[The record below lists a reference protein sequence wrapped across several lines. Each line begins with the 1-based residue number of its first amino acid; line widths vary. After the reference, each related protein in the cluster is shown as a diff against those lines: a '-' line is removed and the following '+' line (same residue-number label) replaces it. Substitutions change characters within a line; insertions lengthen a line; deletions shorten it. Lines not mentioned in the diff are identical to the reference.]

1 MRYRFWLY
9 ICLLFVYCLYIQN
22 INAGINP
29 FRMQTENQTLH
40 LECNMNTVCNDSILI
55 SDSSLPCI
63 NSFSISGKIIQKS
76 EDSFVRVLLEDT
88 EGRDFLVM
96 ESCRMYNDVDTFY
109 FESYCEE
116 TKYLPAMNPH
126 KLKVFVTNANVILTD
141 MIMSVKD
148 DKERVFSQVE
158 QQKILKANKSIQ
170 QLSIVER
177 INKYNIKHKALWRA
191 DTNYVTLLPWEKR
204 KIVLGITDN
213 GANTGGIEYYAEGI
227 FEVKSLS
234 ANVNSLWSNN
244 LTSTV
249 YVDSFDW
256 RNRHGKNWMTPVKH
270 QGATFDCWAF
280 SAVGAVESVTNL
292 YFNQKLDL
300 DLSEQ
305 ELVSCS
311 RDTIISHLVGSSSHN
326 ALQWITNNGVIDENA
341 FPFNKLDSLP
351 CSEKSD
357 DYSECLSIAGF
368 RRVRQVPDSLR
379 KYLIHN
385 GPMTI
390 SYRVSENMG
399 HAVVLTGFDK
409 LKVGDGVKIPS
420 SSGPNESRIQEGDSE
435 IGKTYWICK
444 NSYGTNQYNDGY
456 IKLYFPGPQGGYST
470 FYIQTP
476 VVSMN
481 YSDDDIVVSDADGD
495 GFYFWGLGP
504 KPAHCPDWV
513 PDIPDGD
520 DSDYTKGPMDEY
532 GRLRDLDPDLNDTI
546 FINTDSVCSKKKFI
560 YNHTVIKSG
569 ASLTLRGQ
577 TTFYRDATLTV
588 EDGASFVVDAAYV
601 KDADISVKPGG
612 DVKVINNGVI
622 RGCKGKD
629 YILPLG
635 ASMEV
640 NNGIIFTYE

>member
-29 FRMQTENQTLH
+29 FRMQTNNQTLH

-63 NSFSISGKIIQKS
+63 NSFSISGKIIQKQ
-76 EDSFVRVLLEDT
+76 EDSFVRILLEDT
-88 EGRDFLVM
+88 MGQDFLVL
-96 ESCRMYNDVDTFY
+96 ESCRMYNDTDTFY
-109 FESYCEE
+109 FEYYCEE
-116 TKYLPAMNPH
+116 TKYIPAISPH
-126 KLKVFVTNANVILTD
+126 KLKIFVTNANVILTD

-148 DKERVFSQVE
+148 DKERTFSQVE
-158 QQKILKANKSIQ
+158 QQKIFKSNKSIQ

-234 ANVNSLWSNN
+234 DKFDSLWANN

-270 QGATFDCWAF
+270 QGGTADCWAF
-280 SAVGAVESVTNL
+280 AAVGAVESVTNL
-292 YFNQKLDL
+292 YFNKKLDL

-311 RDTIISHLVGSSSHN
+311 RKTTNPLAYGSFVK
-326 ALQWITNNGVIDENA
+326 ALQWIADNGIIEEDA
-341 FPFNKLDSLP
+341 FPFNKQDSVL

-357 DYSECLSIAGF
+357 DYSECLSIAGI
-368 RRVRQVPDSLR
+368 RHVRQVPDSIK
-379 KYLIHN
+379 KYLIRN
-385 GPMTI
+385 GPMSI
-390 SYRVSENMG
+390 NYRVG
-399 HAVVLTGFDK
+399 GPIAHAVVLVGFDK
-409 LKVGDGVKIPS
+409 LKVGDGVIRSNTSDSKE
-420 SSGPNESRIQEGDSE
+420 NTIQDGDPR

-444 NSYGTNQYNDGY
+444 NSYGTNQYSDGY
-456 IKLYFPGPQGGYST
+456 IKLYLPGYDGGRSAYC
-470 FYIQTP
+470 IQTP

-481 YSDDDIVVSDADGD
+481 YSDDDIVVSDEDGD
-495 GFYFWGLGP
+495 GYYFWGLGP

-532 GRLRDLDPDLNDTI
+532 GRLRDLDPNLNDTV
-546 FINTDSVCSKKKFI
+546 FINTDSVCSKKNFI

-601 KDADISVKPGG
+601 ENADISVKPGG
-612 DVKVINNGVI
+612 TVKVINNGVI
-622 RGCKGKD
+622 RICKGKD